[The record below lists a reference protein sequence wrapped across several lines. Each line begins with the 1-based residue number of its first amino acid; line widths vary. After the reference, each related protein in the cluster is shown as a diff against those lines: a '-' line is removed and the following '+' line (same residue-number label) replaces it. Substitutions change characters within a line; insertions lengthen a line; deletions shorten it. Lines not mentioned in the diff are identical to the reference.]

1 MGGNRGQ
8 GNGGSGSGSS
18 GGNNQGLNRNRDLEA
33 TTRGGSKSSGGGEG
47 GPSRSSSFRAK
58 VAQGRGRGTSS
69 EDGSQDQGQIS
80 VASRSKR
87 SKSPSVSFNLD
98 SSAQQTPSSRSN
110 TNMSPVTDDTYSRE
124 ISPMHGLRLKPKR
137 LSERLSASTPPGVT
151 ILPAEGTKAGRGS
164 SSGHRSSSTTA
175 RQQSRP
181 IATGITHNET
191 TIVHLEMKVLQTADP
206 STVVPKLLSETMKIL
221 HSEDESARL
230 VHLTKDSL
238 QFGSNKNNNT
248 KGTQVT
254 LANLNDIY
262 YNWVYF
268 NGMPP
273 QKLKPMGKN
282 AKADRFRTFNA
293 SAKIGSNKDLTEI
306 VAKTQLLWG
315 NMVDDVGKIT
325 ISIKPLQAVET
336 VQSHVLVAVPTS
348 ANKENLA
355 AVLSMYMEETFD
367 KMKSKSQ
374 LPADYSDR
382 RSIPEIH
389 LATNF
394 FQHLPYDPAS
404 FDDDSIPWYIERP
417 IHIETRVEDVQ
428 LLEAILQKMSRKH
441 ILEEVIGGGSYAFM
455 NINRSPSTDEVI
467 LIKEVKHYHNSAL
480 LETKSMPLQGLVYPD
495 RPVTVRQYGYHTD
508 GTKYV
513 KKAHKLTIRR
523 IVSRIKIRGAVRP
536 FTLLAATDNGYV
548 IHHMAGP
555 RHAWM
560 ERWLQEIGGCHL
572 AISSSGLRRET

>member
-1 MGGNRGQ
+1 
-8 GNGGSGSGSS
+8 
-18 GGNNQGLNRNRDLEA
+18 
-33 TTRGGSKSSGGGEG
+33 
-47 GPSRSSSFRAK
+47 
-58 VAQGRGRGTSS
+58 
-69 EDGSQDQGQIS
+69 
-80 VASRSKR
+80 
-87 SKSPSVSFNLD
+87 
-98 SSAQQTPSSRSN
+98 
-110 TNMSPVTDDTYSRE
+110 
-124 ISPMHGLRLKPKR
+124 
-137 LSERLSASTPPGVT
+137 
-151 ILPAEGTKAGRGS
+151 
-164 SSGHRSSSTTA
+164 
-175 RQQSRP
+175 
-181 IATGITHNET
+181 
-191 TIVHLEMKVLQTADP
+191 MKVLQTADP

-367 KMKSKSQ
+367 KMKHKSQ
-374 LPADYSDR
+374 LPAELGVAYR
-382 RSIPEIH
+382 RFI
-389 LATNF
+389 
-394 FQHLPYDPAS
+394 
-404 FDDDSIPWYIERP
+404 
-417 IHIETRVEDVQ
+417 
-428 LLEAILQKMSRKH
+428 
-441 ILEEVIGGGSYAFM
+441 
-455 NINRSPSTDEVI
+455 
-467 LIKEVKHYHNSAL
+467 
-480 LETKSMPLQGLVYPD
+480 
-495 RPVTVRQYGYHTD
+495 
-508 GTKYV
+508 
-513 KKAHKLTIRR
+513 
-523 IVSRIKIRGAVRP
+523 
-536 FTLLAATDNGYV
+536 
-548 IHHMAGP
+548 
-555 RHAWM
+555 
-560 ERWLQEIGGCHL
+560 
-572 AISSSGLRRET
+572 